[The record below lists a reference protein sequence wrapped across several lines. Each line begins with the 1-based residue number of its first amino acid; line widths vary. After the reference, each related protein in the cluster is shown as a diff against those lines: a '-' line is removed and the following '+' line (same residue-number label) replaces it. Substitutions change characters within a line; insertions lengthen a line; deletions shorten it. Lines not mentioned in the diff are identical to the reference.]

1 VAGTVPYLSYS
12 DAAGAI
18 GWLEAVG
25 FETVTRHDGER
36 GRVVHSELKLGD
48 AVVMLASMDA
58 DYTLPP
64 LVGRSTGTGLYLHV
78 EDVRAA
84 YDTAIAVGGSS
95 VFEPEQTEWGT
106 ERARVLDPEG
116 REWSFGSYEPGAGW

>member
-1 VAGTVPYLSYS
+1 MAGTVPYLSYS
-12 DAAGAI
+12 DAAGVI
-18 GWLEAVG
+18 SWLEAIG
-25 FETVTRHDGER
+25 FETVTRQDGD
-36 GRVVHSELKLGD
+36 GGTVIHSELKLGD

-58 DYTLPP
+58 DYALPP
-64 LVGRSTGTGLYLHV
+64 LVGRSTGVGLYLHV

-84 YDTAIAVGGSS
+84 YATAIALGGGS

-116 REWSFGSYEPGAGW
+116 REWSFGSYEPGGGW